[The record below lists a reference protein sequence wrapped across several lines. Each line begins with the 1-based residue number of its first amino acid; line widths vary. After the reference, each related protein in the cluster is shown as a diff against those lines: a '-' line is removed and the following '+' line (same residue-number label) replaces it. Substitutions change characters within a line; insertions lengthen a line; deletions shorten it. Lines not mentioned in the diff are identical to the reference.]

1 MSLYAVSVNILATA
15 LIWQLRYIMRLGVEM
30 HVSYAALLNALPT
43 ASSSPTQRHTLQL
56 YCNCKPREQDIRAM
70 QQNAPH
76 TQSIAIASSLP

>member
-43 ASSSPTQRHTLQL
+43 ASSSPTQ
-56 YCNCKPREQDIRAM
+56 
-70 QQNAPH
+70 
-76 TQSIAIASSLP
+76 